1 MKGYMFCGPSSSICA
16 TMIQNCTHLSTTC
29 SPYPAPTCPDRSLS
43 NMALRALF
51 SFTFARPS
59 QRLRS
64 CKGHGVTILFYM
76 ATNQKKNCRGNQK
89 EISLAT
95 CHHFSLRKNSGEK
108 FVKLSSQR
116 ADGRPR
122 VPRGTQAKFGSQF
135 VKGFQETDLAGHA
148 SGERA
153 IRCASRNFLIG
164 RVYLPSPPLE
174 TKCLQ
179 SPFCDSSA
187 PECLAS
193 SGHHEF
199 EPTQL

>member
-1 MKGYMFCGPSSSICA
+1 MCNHDSKLYTSVDYL
-16 TMIQNCTHLSTTC
+16 LSV
-29 SPYPAPTCPDRSLS
+29 SRPDMPRQV
-43 NMALRALF
+43 
-51 SFTFARPS
+51 PI
-59 QRLRS
+59 
-64 CKGHGVTILFYM
+64 KHGVARTFFFHFRSSESETTVLQRTRGDDTILHGYKPK
-76 ATNQKKNCRGNQK
+76 KKNCRGNQK